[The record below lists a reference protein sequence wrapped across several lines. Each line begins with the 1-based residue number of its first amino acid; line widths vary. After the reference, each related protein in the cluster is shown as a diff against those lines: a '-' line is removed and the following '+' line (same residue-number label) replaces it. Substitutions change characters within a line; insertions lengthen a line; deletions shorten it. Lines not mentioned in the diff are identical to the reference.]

1 LVISFIQQE
10 SVKINDAS
18 KADESND
25 SNHNQLKSYSSSGL
39 LLNMFYFLLV
49 VELNKKRKRSNTDSE
64 EFEGK
69 FENFNF
75 GLFVIYSVKEKKI
88 LKKIISL

>member
-1 LVISFIQQE
+1 MVISFQQQE
-10 SVKINDAS
+10 TVKINDAS

-25 SNHNQLKSYSSSGL
+25 SNHNQFKSNSSSGL

-49 VELNKKRKRSNTDSE
+49 VELNNKRKRSLIDSE

-69 FENFNF
+69 FENFQLWSFCYIFN
-75 GLFVIYSVKEKKI
+75 
-88 LKKIISL
+88 